1 MYNAPRAATIVADS
15 SSTLWS
21 LDRNTFNHI
30 VKGAA
35 MKKKE
40 KYESFLEKVPL
51 LQTMEEY
58 ERQKIAEA
66 FREEYYKDGD
76 FIIK

>member
-1 MYNAPRAATIVADS
+1 
-15 SSTLWS
+15 
-21 LDRNTFNHI
+21 
-30 VKGAA
+30 

-40 KYESFLEKVPL
+40 KYEAFLEKVPL

-66 FREEYYKDGD
+66 FKEEYYKNGD